1 MDGVVCEQAEFPS
14 SPGAYLQAKDG
25 TKKKLEGKEAKTE
38 HEVWREKKEEPV
50 EKGPKPPFSPPVI
63 NLFPRQQHAIVST
76 RMHCNEIYLSY
87 KIW

>member
-38 HEVWREKKEEPV
+38 HEV
-50 EKGPKPPFSPPVI
+50 
-63 NLFPRQQHAIVST
+63 
-76 RMHCNEIYLSY
+76 
-87 KIW
+87 